1 MWGKSGKNG
10 GERAMHDG
18 ADGGF
23 DAGRASANEQETN
36 GVFLKRKSKK
46 LVIYDCVENVTGKT
60 I

>member
-1 MWGKSGKNG
+1 
-10 GERAMHDG
+10 MHDG

-23 DAGRASANEQETN
+23 HAGRASANEQETN

-60 I
+60 M